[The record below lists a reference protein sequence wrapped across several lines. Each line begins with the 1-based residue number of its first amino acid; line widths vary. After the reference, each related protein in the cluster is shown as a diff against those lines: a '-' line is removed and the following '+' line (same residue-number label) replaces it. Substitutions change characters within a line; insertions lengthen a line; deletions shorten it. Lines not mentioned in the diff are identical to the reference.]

1 LIGLVDFNRH
11 PLDCR
16 HVATHGH
23 AMTRDLAQPL
33 SDKNTAA
40 QIDAALSALIR
51 LIAGQVARE
60 MAEIALPEE
69 TSTHGPEIQN

>member
-1 LIGLVDFNRH
+1 
-11 PLDCR
+11 
-16 HVATHGH
+16 
-23 AMTRDLAQPL
+23 MTRDLAQPL
-33 SDKNTAA
+33 SDKNVAA

-60 MAEIALPEE
+60 LAKVALPEE

>member
-1 LIGLVDFNRH
+1 MIGLVDFNRH

-16 HVATHGH
+16 LVTTHGH

-33 SDKNTAA
+33 SDKNAAA

-60 MAEIALPEE
+60 MAEVALPEE